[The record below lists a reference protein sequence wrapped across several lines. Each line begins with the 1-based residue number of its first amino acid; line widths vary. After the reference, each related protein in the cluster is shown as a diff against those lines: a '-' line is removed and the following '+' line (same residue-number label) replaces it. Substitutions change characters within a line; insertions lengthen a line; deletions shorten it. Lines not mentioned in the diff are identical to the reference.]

1 MEKKEIVSYKL
12 SVTWSDGEVEGL
24 ASHLPE
30 YIYEHLQ
37 IYFRELE
44 DLREEYDN
52 DMRDDEEYNFDGLE
66 EKKI

>member
-1 MEKKEIVSYKL
+1 MEKQEIVSYKL
-12 SVTWSDGEVEGL
+12 SVTWSDGKVEGL

-30 YIYEHLQ
+30 YLYDELQ

-52 DMRDDEEYNFDGLE
+52 DMRDDEDYEFAEDK

>member
-12 SVTWSDGEVEGL
+12 SVTWSDGKVEGL

-30 YIYEHLQ
+30 YIYEELQ
-37 IYFRELE
+37 GYFRELE

-52 DMRDDEEYNFDGLE
+52 DMRDDEEYTFNGLE